1 MPKLP
6 TGIHL
11 FIPAWCFQISLTG
24 LHTDVELLQKKIDTG
39 IELLQ
44 RKIAPG
50 AFRDSAERYGP
61 PKCHEHTRVA
71 ISQEI
76 MDWIRNV
83 NRQTGFSWLYG
94 PAGAGKSAIERR

>member
-11 FIPAWCFQISLTG
+11 FIPAWCFQISLSG

-50 AFRDSAERYGP
+50 AFHDSGERYDP

-71 ISQEI
+71 ILQEI
-76 MDWIRNV
+76 MDWIGNL
-83 NRQTGFSWLYG
+83 NRQTGAFVVVWPRRSWKVG
-94 PAGAGKSAIERR
+94 N